1 MLTAIHGGDRAPS
14 HASLSPAPSLKARS
28 ASDTGSF
35 EVLIAGAGPAG
46 VEAALTLQRIA
57 GDRVTTTIVAPEER
71 FAHLPPAV
79 LSPFAAGGER
89 LDLTA

>member
-1 MLTAIHGGDRAPS
+1 MSIFT
-14 HASLSPAPSLKARS
+14 
-28 ASDTGSF
+28 
-35 EVLIAGAGPAG
+35 G

-89 LDLTA
+89 LALDRLTGACLRRGMIVSVDRDGAKSGSRAGRSSPTTRC